1 MENSYSEAMSRLP
14 EKKLIRLITIERAS
28 RDPLA
33 VKAAEAELAKRGV
46 SEQTIRETSIE
57 TSEKAAYANKANSS
71 GVQPW
76 MRLCHAVIDFICFW
90 ICWVLVSAIVLP
102 VLGDPFLIGISVW
115 FTMVFSFLSYYTFME
130 WKFQRT
136 VGMMITGCKVI
147 DLEGGKLDFGTA
159 LRRTMS
165 RLVPF
170 DALSYLITG
179 KMLHDRF
186 TNTLVVRNN
195 FIEEEAGLEKA
206 FIPNN
211 L

>member
-14 EKKLIRLITIERAS
+14 EKKLIRLVTTERNS
-28 RDPLA
+28 RDQLA
-33 VKAAEAELAKRGV
+33 VQAAEAELAKRGV
-46 SEQTIRETSIE
+46 GEQTIRKTSIQ
-57 TSEKAAYANKANSS
+57 TSEMAAYVKKANSS

-90 ICWVLVSAIVLP
+90 ICWVLVSAIVLAM
-102 VLGDPFLIGISVW
+102 LGDPFLIRISVW
-115 FTMVFSFLSYYTFME
+115 FTMVFSFLGYYTFME

-136 VGMMITGCKVI
+136 VGMMLTGCKVI
-147 DLEGGKLDFGTA
+147 DLEGGKLYFSTA

-170 DALSYLITG
+170 DAFSYLITG
-179 KMLHDRF
+179 NMLHDRY

-195 FIEEEAGLEKA
+195 FIEEEAGPEKA
-206 FIPNN
+206 FIPDHH
-211 L
+211 